1 MSVVAWQDISAWVR
15 VCDTGAVRAGPA
27 PALDSGSGS
36 AVASALRPRLWCSSR
51 DSGVTTICVTSA
63 RHLSCCRHICVT
75 TICVTRPVLI
85 ICHVLIT
92 STRLKLR
99 LKVWKY
105 TFWWIVQMCMLV
117 FFKKAREFDVGLIF
131 SLKKHRHIDFSDF
144 QWITWPVLISM
155 RIVSIK
161 CVEKL

>member
-15 VCDTGAVRAGPA
+15 VCDTGAERAGPA

-36 AVASALRPRLWCSSR
+36 AVASALRPRLWCSSP

-75 TICVTRPVLI
+75 TICVTSSRHLSCCRHICVPTMCVTRPVLI

-117 FFKKAREFDVGLIF
+117 
-131 SLKKHRHIDFSDF
+131 LKKGS
-144 QWITWPVLISM
+144 WIWCGINF
-155 RIVSIK
+155 
-161 CVEKL
+161 